1 MGLVICK
8 YDNEQNKRLTDK
20 KYKKQDEPWCI
31 SLQLSQACE
40 AEFNILWT
48 WFKACMMKTK
58 ASISSILRILG
69 ELH

>member
-31 SLQLSQACE
+31 SLQLSQARE
-40 AEFNILWT
+40 AELNIL
-48 WFKACMMKTK
+48 
-58 ASISSILRILG
+58 
-69 ELH
+69 

>member
-1 MGLVICK
+1 MQSKYLIENVQLQEMGLVICK

-40 AEFNILWT
+40 AELNIL
-48 WFKACMMKTK
+48 
-58 ASISSILRILG
+58 
-69 ELH
+69 